1 MEEGRKAAGIAP
13 EKKILLFFGFVREYK
28 GLRHI
33 IKAMPEIVKY
43 DSNIEL
49 WVVGEFRDDKES
61 YMELIK
67 KGGAESNIK
76 IVDGYIPDNEIE
88 KYFASCDI
96 VVLPYESATQS
107 GIVQMAYGFDKPVIV
122 TDVGGIPE
130 VVAEG
135 KQAISYRLRIITPL
149 QRLLR
154 SSTARAMPTR

>member
-1 MEEGRKAAGIAP
+1 MFPRAYKRGALEDQAAC
-13 EKKILLFFGFVREYK
+13 E
-28 GLRHI
+28 
-33 IKAMPEIVKY
+33 
-43 DSNIEL
+43 D
-49 WVVGEFRDDKES
+49 S

-76 IVDGYIPDNEIE
+76 IVDGYIPDEEIE

-130 VVAEG
+130 VVDEG
-135 KQAISYRLRIITPL
+135 KTGYIVPPKDPHALAEAVKRFFSEGNADEMTKCVRAEADR
-149 QRLLR
+149 R
-154 SSTARAMPTR
+154 SWDKMVDNIEELYEKAKRHEG